1 MDKARS
7 ENRYD
12 ARIANRDEEMEMNI
26 SKLK

>member
-12 ARIANRDEEMEMNI
+12 TRIANRDEEMEMNI